1 MQLSWNGGRY
11 TKNIKMEV
19 LNCVSMTSP
28 CVSASPGVSPGVGD
42 ENNKRKIQLF
52 FRASYRMGIK
62 SECIVVFSGRRTK
75 SESSQ
80 NVLFFQGFEQNQN
93 RVKMYCFFRASHKI
107 RIDSECIVVFYRALF
122 RNRIESEYIV
132 VFTGLHS
139 ESESSQHSER

>member
-28 CVSASPGVSPGVGD
+28 CVSASPGEIQTWYPLVSVMRIINVKYCCFLGLHT
-42 ENNKRKIQLF
+42 EW
-52 FRASYRMGIK
+52 
-62 SECIVVFSGRRTK
+62 
-75 SESSQ
+75 ESSQ
-80 NVLFFQGFEQNQN
+80 NVLLFFQGVTQNQN

-107 RIDSECIVVFYRALF
+107 RIDSKCIVVFYRALF

-132 VFTGLHS
+132 VFTGLHT